1 MQSKGDIPL
10 VVQAQNA
17 DIIASLIKLKKEVE
31 ASKGVELKLTVA
43 GAAEAHLLAKDLG
56 DANVGV
62 IVTPSRPFPE
72 EWEMKRM

>member
-31 ASKGVELKLTVA
+31 ASKSVKLKLTVA

-56 DANVGV
+56 EANVGV

-72 EWEMKRM
+72 TWEMKRM

>member
-56 DANVGV
+56 EANVGV
-62 IVTPSRPFPE
+62 IVTPSRPFPAT
-72 EWEMKRM
+72 WEMRRM